1 MLNNLKELCRLNG
14 ASGDEGAVR
23 AFIID
28 KIKDNADY
36 SVDSMGNIIA
46 FKKGREVPKN
56 KIMLDA
62 HMDEV
67 GFIITSVQS
76 DGTLTFSEV
85 GGIDPTVIIGRQVT
99 VGSKGLIGVVGA
111 KAVHN
116 LSAEER
122 DKTPEMDS
130 LYIDIGAADRKE
142 AEKYAAPGDYAY
154 FVSEY
159 AELGD
164 DIIKSKAIDD
174 RFGCALLIDMIN
186 SELPYDLY
194 FTFTV
199 QEEIGLRG
207 AKTAA
212 YTVNPD
218 IAIAVET
225 TTAADIDGI
234 SENKQVCRLGKG
246 AVVSFMDRS
255 TMYDRDLYNAAVE
268 QAEKKGI
275 PWQTKSLIAGGNN
288 CGAIHTSR
296 GGVKTIAVSAPCRY
310 LHSPSCIANKKDL
323 KACADI
329 IYAIVEKAAEMDI

>member
-1 MLNNLKELCRLNG
+1 M
-14 ASGDEGAVR
+14 
-23 AFIID
+23 
-28 KIKDNADY
+28 
-36 SVDSMGNIIA
+36 
-46 FKKGREVPKN
+46 
-56 KIMLDA
+56 
-62 HMDEV
+62 
-67 GFIITSVQS
+67 
-76 DGTLTFSEV
+76 
-85 GGIDPTVIIGRQVT
+85 
-99 VGSKGLIGVVGA
+99 
-111 KAVHN
+111 
-116 LSAEER
+116 
-122 DKTPEMDS
+122 
-130 LYIDIGAADRKE
+130 
-142 AEKYAAPGDYAY
+142 
-154 FVSEY
+154 
-159 AELGD
+159 
-164 DIIKSKAIDD
+164 
-174 RFGCALLIDMIN
+174 
-186 SELPYDLY
+186 Y

-268 QAEKKGI
+268 QAEKKRI

-288 CGAIHTSR
+288 SGAIHTSR

-323 KACADI
+323 KSCADI

>member
-76 DGTLTFSEV
+76 DGALTFSEV
-85 GGIDPTVIIGRQVT
+85 GGIDPTVVIGRQVT

-130 LYIDIGAADRKE
+130 LYIDIGAADKKE

-159 AELGD
+159 AE
-164 DIIKSKAIDD
+164 
-174 RFGCALLIDMIN
+174 
-186 SELPYDLY
+186 
-194 FTFTV
+194 
-199 QEEIGLRG
+199 
-207 AKTAA
+207 
-212 YTVNPD
+212 
-218 IAIAVET
+218 
-225 TTAADIDGI
+225 
-234 SENKQVCRLGKG
+234 
-246 AVVSFMDRS
+246 
-255 TMYDRDLYNAAVE
+255 
-268 QAEKKGI
+268 
-275 PWQTKSLIAGGNN
+275 
-288 CGAIHTSR
+288 
-296 GGVKTIAVSAPCRY
+296 
-310 LHSPSCIANKKDL
+310 
-323 KACADI
+323 
-329 IYAIVEKAAEMDI
+329 